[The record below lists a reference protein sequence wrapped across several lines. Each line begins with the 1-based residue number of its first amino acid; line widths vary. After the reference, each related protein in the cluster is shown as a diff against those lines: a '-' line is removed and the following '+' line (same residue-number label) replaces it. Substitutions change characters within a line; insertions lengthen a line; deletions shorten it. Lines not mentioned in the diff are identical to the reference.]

1 MNDRRTAERLLADA
15 EERLRL
21 TEELPARL
29 AELRG
34 WAYNGPDNV
43 RVTVDVHGALKE
55 LNLDESALQ
64 LGADE
69 LGAQIVALSHR
80 AQQAA
85 LAEGVNVLG
94 DALGDAAALEMLRT
108 AGLPIDP
115 EPEVVPYTPGV
126 DPNAGQWEVIP
137 PEPGE
142 ASRGRAPY
150 TP

>member
-15 EERLRL
+15 EERLRV

-43 RVTVDVHGALKE
+43 RVTVDVHGALKD
-55 LNLDESALQ
+55 LTLDESALQ

-80 AQQAA
+80 AQRAA

-94 DALGDAAALEMLRT
+94 DALGDSAALEMLRS

-126 DPNAGQWEVIP
+126 DPNAGRWHVIP
-137 PEPGE
+137 PEPGTT
-142 ASRGRAPY
+142 RPGRAPK
-150 TP
+150 TR

>member
-21 TEELPARL
+21 TEQLPARL

-34 WAYNGPDNV
+34 WAYNGADNV
-43 RVTVDVHGALKE
+43 AVTVDVHGALKE
-55 LNLDESALQ
+55 LKLDESALA
-64 LGADE
+64 LGQDE
-69 LGAQIVALSHR
+69 LGAQIVELSHR

-94 DALGDAAALEMLRT
+94 DVLGDAAALDMMRS
-108 AGLPIDP
+108 AGLPLDP
-115 EPEVVPYTPGV
+115 EPEVVPYMPGV

-137 PEPGE
+137 PDAAAG
-142 ASRGRAPY
+142 
-150 TP
+150 

>member
-21 TEELPARL
+21 TEQLPERL

-34 WAYNGPDNV
+34 WAYNGADDV

-55 LNLDESALQ
+55 LKLDESALA

-69 LGAQIVALSHR
+69 LGAQIVELSHR

-94 DALGDAAALEMLRT
+94 DALGDAAALDMMRS
-108 AGLPIDP
+108 AGLPLDP

-126 DPNAGQWEVIP
+126 DPNAGRWEVIP
-137 PEPGE
+137 PGE
-142 ASRGRAPY
+142 APLDRGPR

>member
-1 MNDRRTAERLLADA
+1 MTGRRTAERLLADA

-21 TEELPARL
+21 TENLPAQL

-34 WAYNGPDNV
+34 WAYNGADNV

-55 LNLDESALQ
+55 LKLDESALS
-64 LGADE
+64 LGAEE
-69 LGAQIVALSHR
+69 LAAQIVELSHR

-94 DALGDAAALEMLRT
+94 DALGDTAAHDMMRLAAL
-108 AGLPIDP
+108 PVDP

-126 DPNAGQWEVIP
+126 DPNATQWNVISP
-137 PEPGE
+137 
-142 ASRGRAPY
+142 
-150 TP
+150 TT